1 MKNLILSLA
10 NLTDE
15 LVQSGCLKA
24 ASKISDILRDIL
36 EFQEKSEEED
46 QESNDVDIAA
56 NIIGLR
62 EDGTTTNMN
71 QGYALPPAFSP
82 YGQADLP

>member
-1 MKNLILSLA
+1 MKKLIFSLVKLSNELIKLGFLTA
-10 NLTDE
+10 ACDINKILQELLETDE
-15 LVQSGCLKA
+15 K
-24 ASKISDILRDIL
+24 D
-36 EFQEKSEEED
+36 EKEN

-71 QGYALPPAFSP
+71 QGYTLPPAFSP
-82 YGQADLP
+82 YGPVGTS